1 MKKKTKV
8 AIELIEKYLETTMG
22 QDDQVLLEEK
32 KYHFINKFSPKK
44 CPNEQVKRED
54 IRNLYSW
61 IHHAPQTWFAH
72 HKRVDKE
79 IQDSKSGKAPA
90 FGILCSNCQAP
101 EGTEIKHKV
110 CSACKQVYYCSAECQ
125 KAHWKAGHNKQCKEL
140 QKRLAQVESAI
151 FKG

>member
-54 IRNLYSW
+54 IKNLYSW
-61 IHHAPQTWFAH
+61 IHHAPQTWFCLLYTSPSPRDYAAS
-72 HKRVDKE
+72 RMP
-79 IQDSKSGKAPA
+79 S
-90 FGILCSNCQAP
+90 
-101 EGTEIKHKV
+101 
-110 CSACKQVYYCSAECQ
+110 SA
-125 KAHWKAGHNKQCKEL
+125 
-140 QKRLAQVESAI
+140 
-151 FKG
+151 